1 MQLLKAF
8 IRRYPFQSVFLAVAL
23 LLAGIA
29 DGIGL
34 SSLLPALQL
43 AMSSQDD
50 EVSHNEFAQRVHDV
64 LARTGIAPT
73 LGLLLS
79 LILGAI
85 VLKNALIFVAEQR
98 IGYIAADVATELRM
112 NLLTAMIA
120 SRWGFFTRQSTG
132 GLANAMATEAWRAAQ
147 AYVFAVRVLATVI
160 EATVYTAVAVLVSWE
175 ATILCFAAGAFVL
188 SASHVFVRIAHRA
201 GDKQTRW
208 YRSLLATLSD
218 VLQSVKTFKAMGRD
232 HVAEEVLTLETEKLR
247 GALRRQA
254 LGEAGIEGAQETLL
268 AFVIVGGIF
277 VALVSFEVQ
286 LATVTFMAVVLGQT
300 LKRIGRVQ
308 KMHQKVLTCES
319 AYWALDATIN
329 QARAEAERSLGSA
342 TVELSDGIEFDG
354 VSFAYG
360 EHRILDRVSLTI
372 PAGVIT
378 CLVGD
383 SGSGKTTIA
392 DLVIGLITPQSGEIR
407 VDGKP
412 LGSLDVRSWRHSIG
426 YVPQEN
432 LLLHDSIF
440 HNVVLGD
447 PSLTRADVEAALKV
461 AEAWDFVARL
471 PDGIDTLV
479 GERGTLLSGGQRQRV
494 MIARA
499 LAHQPKLLILDEATS
514 ALDPATE
521 ADICATLRS
530 LRGKL
535 TILAV
540 SHQSAMAEIADE
552 VYRVEAGALA
562 RDDGRRV
569 RSRLSQSVVH

>member
-8 IRRYPFQSVFLAVAL
+8 VRRYPFQTVFLTAAL
-23 LLAGIA
+23 LLSAA
-29 DGIGL
+29 ANLIGL
-34 SSLLPALQL
+34 SSLLPALQIL
-43 AMSSQDD
+43 IPSS
-50 EVSHNEFAQRVHDV
+50 ESTPHNQFAERVRD
-64 LARTGIAPT
+64 LLLSLGIAPT
-73 LGLLLS
+73 LYVLAG

-85 VLKNALIFVAEQR
+85 WLKNALNFVAEQR
-98 IGYIAADVATELRM
+98 IGYIAADFATELRM

-120 SRWGFFTRQSTG
+120 SRWSFFTRQSTG
-132 GLANAMATEAWRAAQ
+132 ALANSMATEASRASQ
-147 AYVFAVRVLATVI
+147 AYVFTVRVLESVV
-160 EATVYTAVAVLVSWE
+160 EAAVYTATAVLVSWQV
-175 ATILCFAAGAFVL
+175 TILCFAAGAVTL
-188 SASHVFVRIAHRA
+188 SASQIFVRIARRA
-201 GDKQTRW
+201 GDKQTHW
-208 YRSLLATLSD
+208 YRSLLAALSD

-232 HVAEEVLTLETEKLR
+232 HAAEEALTFDTQKLR

-254 LGEAGIEGAQETLL
+254 LGESGLESAQEPL
-268 AFVIVGGIF
+268 
-277 VALVSFEVQ
+277 
-286 LATVTFMAVVLGQT
+286 LATVIVAGMLVAYALGSPLATVLFMAAVLGKT
-300 LKRIGRVQ
+300 LQGIGRVQ
-308 KMHQKVLTCES
+308 KMLQKVQTCES

-329 QARAEAERSLGSA
+329 EARAEAERGSGSERVA
-342 TVELSDGIEFDG
+342 LTDGIEFDQ
-354 VSFAYG
+354 VSFAYA
-360 EHRILDRVSLTI
+360 EHRILDRVSLKI
-372 PAGVIT
+372 PAGAIT
-378 CLVGD
+378 CLVGN
-383 SGSGKTTIA
+383 SGSGKTTVA

-412 LGSLDVRSWRHSIG
+412 LGSLDMRSWRHSIG

-471 PDGIDTLV
+471 PNGIDSIV
-479 GERGTLLSGGQRQRV
+479 GERGTLLSGGQRQRI

-530 LRGKL
+530 LSHNL

-562 RDDGRRV
+562 RDDGRRT

>member
-1 MQLLKAF
+1 MELLKAF
-8 IRRYPFQSVFLAVAL
+8 VRRYPFQTVFLTVAL
-23 LLAGIA
+23 LLAGVA
-29 DGIGL
+29 NGIGL
-34 SSLLPALQL
+34 SSLLPALEL
-43 AMSSQDD
+43 LLPPSPTT
-50 EVSHNEFAQRVHDV
+50 SHNEFAERVHDV
-64 LARTGIAPT
+64 LVRVGISPT
-73 LGLLLS
+73 IYVLVG
-79 LILGAI
+79 LILFAI
-85 VLKNALIFVAEQR
+85 WLKNALIFVAEQR

-120 SRWGFFTRQSTG
+120 SHWSFFTRQSTG
-132 GLANAMATEAWRAAQ
+132 GLANSMATEASRAAQ
-147 AYVFAVRVLATVI
+147 AYVFAVRLLASAV
-160 EATVYTAVAVLVSWE
+160 EATVYTAVAVLVSWQT
-175 ATILCFAAGAFVL
+175 TILCFAAGAFAL
-188 SASHVFVRIAHRA
+188 SVSHVFVRIAHRA

-208 YRSLLATLSD
+208 YRSLLASLSD

-254 LGEAGIEGAQETLL
+254 LGESGIDSAQESLL
-268 AFVIVGGIF
+268 ATVIVGGIV
-277 VALVSFEVQ
+277 VALAFDVQ
-286 LATVTFMAVVLGQT
+286 LATITFMAIVLGQT
-300 LKRIGRVQ
+300 LQRIGRVQ
-308 KMHQKVLTCES
+308 KMHQKMVTCES
-319 AYWALDATIN
+319 AYWALDATIDE
-329 QARAEAERSLGSA
+329 ARAQAERGTGSERVA
-342 TVELSDGIEFDG
+342 LTDGIEFDD

-360 EHRILDRVSLTI
+360 EHRILDGVSLKI

-392 DLVIGLITPQSGEIR
+392 DLVIGLITPQSGQIR
-407 VDGKP
+407 VDGRP
-412 LGSLDVRSWRHSIG
+412 LEALDARSWRHSIG

-447 PSLTRADVEAALKV
+447 PSLTRAQVEAALKV
-461 AEAWDFVARL
+461 AEAWDFVTRL
-471 PDGIDTLV
+471 PNGIDTIV

-499 LAHQPKLLILDEATS
+499 LAHQPMLLILDEATS

-552 VYRVEAGALA
+552 VYRVEAGALS
-562 RDDGRRV
+562 RDGERRT
-569 RSRLSQSVVH
+569 RSRLSQSVS

>member
-1 MQLLKAF
+1 MELLKAF
-8 IRRYPFQSVFLAVAL
+8 IRRYPFQSVFLALAL
-23 LLAGIA
+23 LLAGVA
-29 DGIGL
+29 NGIGL

-43 AMSSQDD
+43 LLGDSATT
-50 EVSHNEFAQRVHDV
+50 SHNEFAERVHDV
-64 LARTGIAPT
+64 LVQMGISPT
-73 LGLLLS
+73 LHLLLG

-85 VLKNALIFVAEQR
+85 WLKNTLIFVAEQR

-112 NLLTAMIA
+112 NLLKAMIA
-120 SRWGFFTRQSTG
+120 SRWSFFTRQSTG
-132 GLANAMATEAWRAAQ
+132 GLANSMATEAARAAQ
-147 AYVFAVRVLATVI
+147 AYVFAVRVLASAV
-160 EATVYTAVAVLVSWE
+160 EATVYTAVAVLVSWQ
-175 ATILCFAAGAFVL
+175 ATVLCFAAGAFAL

-201 GDKQTRW
+201 GNKQTVW
-208 YRSLLATLSD
+208 YRSLLGTLTD

-232 HVAEEVLTLETEKLR
+232 HVAEEVLTFETEKLR

-254 LGEAGIEGAQETLL
+254 LGEAGIEGAQESLL
-268 AFVIVGGIF
+268 AAVIIAGVIVALAFG
-277 VALVSFEVQ
+277 VA

-300 LKRIGRVQ
+300 LQRIGRVQ
-308 KMHQKVLTCES
+308 KMHQKMLTCES
-319 AYWALDATIN
+319 AYWALEATIE
-329 QARAEAERSLGSA
+329 QARAEAERGAGSER
-342 TVELSDGIEFDG
+342 VELTDGIEFDD

-360 EHRILDRVSLTI
+360 EHRVLDRVSLKI

-407 VDGKP
+407 VDGRS
-412 LGSLDVRSWRHSIG
+412 LGRLDVRAWRRGIG

-447 PSLTRADVEAALKV
+447 PSLTRAQVEAALKV
-461 AEAWDFVARL
+461 AEAWDFVTRL
-471 PDGIDTLV
+471 PNGIDTVV
-479 GERGTLLSGGQRQRV
+479 GERGTLLSGGQRQRI

-499 LAHQPKLLILDEATS
+499 LAHQPQLLILDEATS

-521 ADICATLRS
+521 AGICATLRS

-552 VYRVEAGALA
+552 VYRVEAGGLSS
-562 RDDGRRV
+562 DGEPRK
-569 RSRLSQSVVH
+569 RSRLSQSVS